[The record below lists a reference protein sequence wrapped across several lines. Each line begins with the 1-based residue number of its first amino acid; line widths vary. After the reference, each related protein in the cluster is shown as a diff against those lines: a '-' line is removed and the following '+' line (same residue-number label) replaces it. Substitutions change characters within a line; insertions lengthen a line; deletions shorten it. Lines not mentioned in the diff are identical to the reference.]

1 MGMYDTLNGE
11 QVKCFPWYSFDA
23 MPLAQAGFIN
33 GHGGS
38 LAYYGDGSKIPY
50 RSLAYNYSKNFI
62 IFDFN
67 PDGLTMDD
75 NNNWVAHV
83 IEDGLL
89 KASVYKENA
98 GDEFEEILK
107 RSHKNI
113 SYYGGSNFKF
123 KSIADVNQY
132 AVESDELMKKTK
144 KLHETADKIMREW
157 FDALKEVRLKNIKKG
172 TPEYAELSSKMDQFS
187 IRHTA
192 ETDRIKPEIEK
203 LRQAFAE
210 KWTENES
217 KDYLKMSDFG
227 KSIES
232 GILTLKCKKI
242 QEKEPKEKLVL
253 AKEHGIFFDRQK
265 EWQCY
270 CEYFKKTY
278 GEMLEKEGEE
288 FWEKYFEWCE
298 ITDEERKKVD
308 ELRKE
313 LGV

>member
-1 MGMYDTLNGE
+1 M
-11 QVKCFPWYSFDA
+11 
-23 MPLAQAGFIN
+23 
-33 GHGGS
+33 
-38 LAYYGDGSKIPY
+38 
-50 RSLAYNYSKNFI
+50 
-62 IFDFN
+62 
-67 PDGLTMDD
+67 
-75 NNNWVAHV
+75 

-98 GDEFEEILK
+98 GKEFEEILK

-217 KDYLKMSDFG
+217 EDYLKMSDFG

-265 EWQCY
+265 EWQLY

-278 GEMLEKEGEE
+278 GKILEKEGEE

-298 ITDEERKKVD
+298 ITDEEKEKVD

>member
-11 QVKCFPWYSFDA
+11 QVKCFPWYSFDV
-23 MPLAQAGFIN
+23 MSLSPEGSIG
-33 GHGGS
+33 GHGGN
-38 LAYYGDGSKIPY
+38 LKYYSNGSKIPY
-50 RSLAYNYSKNFI
+50 RSLAYNYGKNFI

-67 PDGLTMDD
+67 PELTNNDD
-75 NNNWVAHV
+75 NNWVAHV

-98 GDEFEEILK
+98 GKEFEEIIK

-132 AVESDELMKKTK
+132 AVESDELMKKIN

-157 FDALKEVRLKNIKKG
+157 FDALKEGRLKNIKKG
-172 TPEYAELSSKMDQFS
+172 TPEYAELSSQMDQFS

-217 KDYLKMSDFG
+217 EGYLKMSDFG

-265 EWQCY
+265 EWQYY

-278 GEMLEKEGEE
+278 GKILEKEGEE

-298 ITDEERKKVD
+298 ITDEEKEKVD

>member
-11 QVKCFPWYSFDA
+11 QVKCFPWYSFDV

-157 FDALKEVRLKNIKKG
+157 FDALKEVRLKNIKKVL
-172 TPEYAELSSKMDQFS
+172 PSMQSYLQ
-187 IRHTA
+187 R
-192 ETDRIKPEIEK
+192 
-203 LRQAFAE
+203 
-210 KWTENES
+210 WTS
-217 KDYLKMSDFG
+217 F
-227 KSIES
+227 
-232 GILTLKCKKI
+232 
-242 QEKEPKEKLVL
+242 Q
-253 AKEHGIFFDRQK
+253 
-265 EWQCY
+265 
-270 CEYFKKTY
+270 
-278 GEMLEKEGEE
+278 
-288 FWEKYFEWCE
+288 
-298 ITDEERKKVD
+298 
-308 ELRKE
+308 
-313 LGV
+313 